1 MSATQAAQDE
11 ALAALRNFMKKRTC
25 YDVLPVSFRLIVLD
39 TSLLVKKALTL
50 LIQNGIVS
58 CPLWNSEKSTFAGLL
73 TAFDFINVIQYYY
86 QYSSYPDAVAQIENF
101 RLDGLREV
109 ERKVGA
115 IPPETLS
122 ISPEANLYEAC
133 LAIHRAKARRIPL
146 IDKDDETGN
155 DMLVSVLT
163 QYRILKWLAINCE
176 HTMRL
181 HMPISELPIGTYG
194 PDLAHAT
201 MDSPVSD
208 MIHLM
213 SRRKIAAVP
222 VVDPQGVCLNI
233 FEAVDV
239 LTLIQDGAWHDLELT
254 VGEALLRRPDDFAGV
269 ITCTVND
276 TLEAVFDAVRRD
288 RVHRLVIVEPGTNL
302 LKGMLS
308 LSDILGYILR

>member
-1 MSATQAAQDE
+1 MTTTQQDE

-39 TSLLVKKALTL
+39 TSLLVKKALSL

-58 CPLWNSEKSTFAGLL
+58 APMWNSEKSTFAGLL

-86 QYSSYPDAVAQIENF
+86 QYHSYPDAVAQIESF

-115 IPPETLS
+115 IPPETVS
-122 ISPEANLYEAC
+122 INPSSNLYDAC
-133 LAIHRAKARRIPL
+133 LSIHRAKARRIPL
-146 IDKDDETGN
+146 IDKDDETGR
-155 DMLVSVLT
+155 DMLISVLT

-176 HTMRL
+176 HTYQLRV
-181 HMPISELPIGTYG
+181 PISELPIGTYG
-194 PDLAHAT
+194 PELAHAT

-208 MIHLM
+208 MIHIM
-213 SRRKIAAVP
+213 SKRKIAAIP
-222 VVDPQGVCLNI
+222 VVDSNNVCLNI

-239 LTLIQDGAWHDLELT
+239 LALIQDGTYSDLEIT
-254 VGEALLRRPDDFAGV
+254 VGESISRRADDFGGV
-269 ITCTVND
+269 VTCTTSD
-276 TLEAVFDAVRRD
+276 SLEAVFDAVKRG
-288 RVHRLVIVEPGTNL
+288 RVHRLVIVEPGTNV

-308 LSDILGYILR
+308 LSDILGYTLPT